1 MVCTPQKFGCDWQKI
16 GRKSKCRKDSG
27 STFPEKRRNYCE
39 EAGLQPIS
47 SKLGIY
53 SGRGAVGVW

>member
-1 MVCTPQKFGCDWQKI
+1 MVCTPQEFGCDWQKI
-16 GRKSKCRKDSG
+16 GCKSKCRKDSERI
-27 STFPEKRRNYCE
+27 FLEKGGVYHE

-53 SGRGAVGVW
+53 SGRGAVCVW